1 MMYRLPPTVG
11 EWIDRDRALE
21 FSFEGKR
28 YSGFA
33 GDTISSA
40 LAAAG
45 VMIMGRSF
53 KYHRPRGIL
62 SFANHDVNV
71 MFQIGAVPNVRG
83 DVTALETG
91 MNVYAVNTLGSLAN
105 DTARWMDKLSRFLP
119 VGFYY
124 KAFHSK
130 RMFPRWERIIRA
142 FSGLGRIGLSAPR
155 LVTPKR
161 YAFCDVLV
169 VGGGVSGMT
178 AALVAAKMDAK
189 VLLVEESPR
198 LGGCATDAQA
208 AELIEQVTENL
219 NIETLTGTYAA
230 GYYSDRFVSL
240 IEPTRM
246 SKVRA
251 QALVLATGAI
261 EQPFVFRNNDLPG
274 IVLAS
279 GALRLLRRHAVAV
292 GRKVAVMTCD
302 TSGYDDAIELSNH
315 GVLVTHVIDIRETVD
330 DEVSDKAAQRGIAVL
345 KGHSIT
351 EARAGADGCVAS
363 VIAVKADGATTTI
376 DCDALVMAGSW
387 SPSLHLL
394 LQAGG
399 KALFEEAAQMHLASE
414 VPPGMFLAGRAAG
427 AFSMQTKVTQ
437 ATQAGVRAAAFA
449 HHRIPDAVPIRV
461 GSTSVQLQALQVALG
476 GNLVPTPYPPH
487 PRGKD
492 FIDFDE
498 DLQTKDLANAIAE
511 GFDSIELMKR
521 YSTVG
526 MGPSQGKLSNV
537 NAARVL
543 AAVRDLPLGAVGLT
557 TARPMYHPVPMK
569 HLAGRGFTPER
580 ATPIAARH
588 SQLKAVW
595 MLAGNWHR
603 PEYYARGGESREQSI
618 AAEVSCVRN
627 AVGLIDVGTLG
638 KIEVHGPA
646 AGEFLDRAYTGRYSD
661 MKVGTTR
668 YALMLDEAGTIVDD
682 GVIARL
688 NAQCFYFTTTTGNS
702 AGVYR
707 ELLRLNALWRL
718 DCSLVNV
725 TGHRAAFNLAGPR
738 SRELLS
744 RVADVALDENVFP
757 YLGVREGTVAGA
769 NARILRVGFVG
780 ELGYEIHV
788 PFSQALVVWDALQ
801 AQGASA
807 GLRCF
812 GVEAQR
818 VLRLEKGHFI
828 IGQDTDGLTNPCEA
842 QAMWAVRMNKPFFV
856 GQRSLRILEQ
866 RGPRQI
872 LVGFEIPER
881 VAALRECHLI
891 IDGADIGGRITSV
904 AYSNTLGKTIGLAMV
919 KPQLAKPG
927 GRLSMRL
934 SDGAMVSAT
943 IVPTPFY
950 DRDNR
955 RQKLL
960 EAA

>member
-1 MMYRLPPTVG
+1 
-11 EWIDRDRALE
+11 
-21 FSFEGKR
+21 
-28 YSGFA
+28 
-33 GDTISSA
+33 
-40 LAAAG
+40 
-45 VMIMGRSF
+45 
-53 KYHRPRGIL
+53 
-62 SFANHDVNV
+62 
-71 MFQIGAVPNVRG
+71 
-83 DVTALETG
+83 
-91 MNVYAVNTLGSLAN
+91 VNTIGSLAN

-130 RMFPRWERIIRA
+130 RMFPRWERMIRA
-142 FSGLGRIGLSAPR
+142 FSGLGRIALRAPR
-155 LVTPKR
+155 LATPKR

-189 VLLVEESPR
+189 VILVEESPR
-198 LGGCATDAQA
+198 LGGSADHTQTS
-208 AELIEQVTENL
+208 ELVAQVTETL
-219 NIETLTGTYAA
+219 NIETLVGTYAA
-230 GYYSDRFVSL
+230 GYYADRLVSL
-240 IEPTRM
+240 IEPERM

-292 GRKVAVMTCD
+292 GRTVVVATCD

-315 GVLVTHVIDIRETVD
+315 GIRVSHVIDVREAVD
-330 DEVSDKAAQRGIAVL
+330 DEVAARATQRGIIVL
-345 KGHSIT
+345 KGHAVR
-351 EARAGADGCVAS
+351 EARAGANRCLAS
-363 VIAVKADGATTTI
+363 VIAVNAVGTQVAI

-387 SPSLHLL
+387 APSLHLL

-414 VPPGMFLAGRAAG
+414 IPPGMFLAGRAAG
-427 AFSMQTKVTQ
+427 AFAKQTKLTQ
-437 ATQAGVRAAAFA
+437 ATQAGVRAASFA
-449 HHRIPDAVPIRV
+449 HHRISDAAPIRV
-461 GSTSVQLQALQVALG
+461 GNTSVQLQALQVALG

-487 PRGKD
+487 PDGKD

-498 DLQTKDLANAIAE
+498 DLQTKDLANAIQE

-526 MGPSQGKLSNV
+526 MGPSQGKLSNT

-569 HLAGRGFTPER
+569 HLAGRGFTPVR
-580 ATPIAARH
+580 VTPIEARH
-588 SQLKAVW
+588 SQLDAVW

-603 PEYYARGGESREQSI
+603 PEYYARDGETREQSI
-618 AAEVSCVRN
+618 VAEVAAVRG

-638 KIEVHGPA
+638 KIEVHGPG
-646 AGEFLDRAYTGRYSD
+646 AGEFLDRAYTGRYAD

-668 YALMLDEAGTIVDD
+668 YALMLDESGTIIDD

-688 NAQCFYFTTTTGNS
+688 QPDCYYFTTTTGNS

-718 DCSLVNV
+718 ECSLVNV

-738 SRELLS
+738 SRDVLS
-744 RVADVALDENVFP
+744 RLTDVNLDASAFP
-757 YLGVREGTVAGA
+757 YLGVREGTVAGVS
-769 NARILRVGFVG
+769 ARILRVGFVG

-788 PFSQALVVWDALQ
+788 PFSQALAVWDALRQ
-801 AQGASA
+801 HGTAA

-828 IGQDTDGLTNPCEA
+828 IGQDTDGLTNPFEA
-842 QAMWAVRMNKPFFV
+842 QADWALKMTKPFFV
-856 GQRSLRILEQ
+856 GQRSLKILAQ
-866 RGPRQI
+866 RGPRQT
-872 LVGFEIPER
+872 LVGFEIPTR
-881 VAALRECHLI
+881 VVALRECHLI

-904 AYSNTLGKTIGLAMV
+904 AYSSTLGKTIGLAMV
-919 KPQLAKPG
+919 KPQLAKLG
-927 GRLSMRL
+927 GTLSMRL
-934 SDGAMVSAT
+934 SNGTSVSAT

-955 RQKLL
+955 RQKV